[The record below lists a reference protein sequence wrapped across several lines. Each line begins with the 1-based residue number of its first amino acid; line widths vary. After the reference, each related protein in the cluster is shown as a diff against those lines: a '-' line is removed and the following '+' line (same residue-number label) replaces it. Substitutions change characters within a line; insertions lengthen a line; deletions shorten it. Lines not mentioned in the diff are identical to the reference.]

1 MGRPRIWCNKLKM
14 SFLVDSGAAVS
25 IIPRSRV
32 KDVTFTGSSGDVRL
46 RAVNGSAIQTYGKR
60 TFRLQMG
67 RAHFTHTFVIADLP
81 GVLGFDWMSQH
92 GIHLTWTGGKCKL
105 SAGRKT
111 IPVTMGR
118 PSNELLGLQ
127 LAEVD
132 FKTYSAAH
140 KVTEGG
146 ADGDIPPVYEK
157 LLAKYPG
164 IDKPDFRKAPAHGV
178 VHHINTENLPP
189 CRAKVRRLLPGT
201 PKEVLGKKKWLKMEA
216 EGVITRIKRH
226 EVEYSV
232 TSGSK
237 GGRGDQSLWRLPSFE
252 REDSS

>member
-1 MGRPRIWCNKLKM
+1 MGIQEEARKSAKVKTTNDLRPRVWCNKLKM

-32 KDVTFTGSSGDVRL
+32 KDVTPSHEDVKL
-46 RAVNGSAIQTYGKR
+46 RAVNGTTIQTYGKR

-67 RAHFTHTFVIADLP
+67 RAHFTHTFVVADLP

-92 GIHLTWTGGKCKL
+92 GIGLTWKSDGKCKL
-105 SAGRKT
+105 SAGKRT

-127 LAEVD
+127 LAELD
-132 FKTYSAAH
+132 FKSYSAAH

-164 IDKPDFRKAPAHGV
+164 IDKPDFRKTPAHGV
-178 VHHINTENLPP
+178 VHHINTENHPP

-201 PKEVLGKKKWLKMEA
+201 PKEVLGKKKW
-216 EGVITRIKRH
+216 
-226 EVEYSV
+226 
-232 TSGSK
+232 
-237 GGRGDQSLWRLPSFE
+237 F
-252 REDSS
+252 

>member
-1 MGRPRIWCNKLKM
+1 M

-25 IIPRSRV
+25 IIPLSRV
-32 KDVTFTGSSGDVRL
+32 KDVTPSEDVKL
-46 RAVNGSAIQTYGKR
+46 RAVNGSTIQTYGKR
-60 TFRLQMG
+60 TFRLQFG
-67 RAHFTHTFVIADLP
+67 RAHFTHTFVVADLP

-92 GIHLTWTGGKCKL
+92 GIHLTWTGDGKCKL
-105 SAGRKT
+105 GTGRKT

-132 FKTYSAAH
+132 FKSYSAAH

-164 IDKPDFRKAPAHGV
+164 IDKPDFRKTPAHGWSTISTRKTTHPV
-178 VHHINTENLPP
+178 VQRSAGCYQAL
-189 CRAKVRRLLPGT
+189 RR
-201 PKEVLGKKKWLKMEA
+201 KSWA
-216 EGVITRIKRH
+216 RR
-226 EVEYSV
+226 
-232 TSGSK
+232 SG
-237 GGRGDQSLWRLPSFE
+237 
-252 REDSS
+252 

>member
-1 MGRPRIWCNKLKM
+1 M

-32 KDVTFTGSSGDVRL
+32 KDVTVSQDVNL
-46 RAVNGSAIQTYGKR
+46 KAVNGSAIQTYGKR
-60 TFRLQMG
+60 TFRLQLG
-67 RAHFTHTFVIADLP
+67 RAHFTHNFVVADLP
-81 GVLGFDWMSQH
+81 GVLGFDWMTQH
-92 GIHLTWTGGKCKL
+92 GIDLTWKSDGKCKL
-105 SAGRKT
+105 STGKRT

-146 ADGDIPPVYEK
+146 GENDIPPVYQK

-164 IDKPDFRKAPAHGV
+164 IDKPDFRKTPAHGV
-178 VHHINTENLPP
+178 VHHINTENHPP
-189 CRAKVRRLLPGT
+189 PVVQRSAGCCLAPQRKFWGRR
-201 PKEVLGKKKWLKMEA
+201 
-216 EGVITRIKRH
+216 
-226 EVEYSV
+226 
-232 TSGSK
+232 SG
-237 GGRGDQSLWRLPSFE
+237 
-252 REDSS
+252 